1 MRTFLYMIGVSLMAF
16 FEVVFRRIL
25 KKFNRD
31 PLLKVAEIFE
41 VSLSWELQFKFFENL
56 IN

>member
-1 MRTFLYMIGVSLMAF
+1 MIGVSLMAF